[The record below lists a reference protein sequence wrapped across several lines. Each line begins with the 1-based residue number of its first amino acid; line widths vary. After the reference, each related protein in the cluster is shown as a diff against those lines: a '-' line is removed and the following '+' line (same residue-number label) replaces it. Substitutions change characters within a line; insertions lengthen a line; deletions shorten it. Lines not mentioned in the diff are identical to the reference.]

1 MRRFGAKERWKHMKI
16 EVRVPTILRVY
27 TGDAKVVTAAGE
39 TVREVLINLDENY
52 PGISGRLMDGSEL
65 RRFIN
70 IYRND
75 DDVRFLAGL
84 DTALAEGDTL
94 TILPAVAGG

>member
-1 MRRFGAKERWKHMKI
+1 MAGEERRGHMPI

-27 TGDAKVVTAAGE
+27 TGDAKVVTATGD
-39 TVREVLINLDENY
+39 TVRDVINDLDANY
-52 PGISGRLMDGSEL
+52 PGISGRLLDGAQV

-84 DTALAEGDTL
+84 ETPIAAGDTM